1 MPSRDEATREGKSIG
16 LEGDELEAYVS
27 HLAGDV
33 QQAAPKQVAAVSTPY
48 AALAPKGAAPVSAA
62 PKPSPVVTPYA
73 HLAAPPRPKVID
85 LGEEVVEAP
94 APTAATPTIII
105 NNHPPA
111 GTLRPGE
118 VEERSNEIAAARAA
132 KEQRIAD
139 YERANPQPVAPIR
152 SYLRP
157 ELPASTGPIR
167 PPLGPVAAAV
177 HAIDP
182 RTMTPE
188 QRREAM
194 SVKPPAP
201 SWNMEADVASGAP
214 QGPGPEEKA
223 KMVNAAYQS
232 LTPGQRGVFTAFR
245 QQGLT
250 PEQIYDAYLAKGAP
264 YADMWAQSTQGM

>member
-27 HLAGDV
+27 HLAGDAS
-33 QQAAPKQVAAVSTPY
+33 QQVAAVSTPY
-48 AALAPKGAAPVSAA
+48 AALAPKGAAPAVAPMKPAPAPVPYARLASA
-62 PKPSPVVTPYA
+62 PKPKA
-73 HLAAPPRPKVID
+73 ID
-85 LGEEVVEAP
+85 LGEEVVTAP
-94 APTAATPTIII
+94 APAPPPTIII

-118 VEERSNEIAAARAA
+118 AEERNNEIAAARAA
-132 KEQRIAD
+132 KEQRVAD

-214 QGPGPEEKA
+214 QAPGPEEKA

-264 YADMWAQSTQGM
+264 YADVWSKSTQGM